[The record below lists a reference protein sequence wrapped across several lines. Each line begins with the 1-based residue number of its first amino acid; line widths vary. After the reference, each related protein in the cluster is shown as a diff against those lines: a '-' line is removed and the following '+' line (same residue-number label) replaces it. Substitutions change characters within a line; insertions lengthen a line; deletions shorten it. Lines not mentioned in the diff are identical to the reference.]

1 MATYVPGTPSY
12 MPEFKP
18 FTPDYKFLSSVL
30 DTKTNRYN
38 TNYKQLN
45 DLYSKVVYAPLSRED
60 TQYMRDQYTQG
71 LSDKLEKI
79 SGMDLSLA
87 QNVDAAK
94 AVFQPFFQEDIIVR
108 DMVATKTYQN
118 EKAYANRLLNST
130 DQERQDMYW
139 DTGIQAMDYRMSDF
153 INANPDD
160 ALNMVLPKYVPNS
173 NLYKLTMDVLKES
186 GISAEVDVV
195 SGQFIYTQK
204 NGNLVTEAALE
215 YAQRSL
221 QNNARV
227 QQAYF
232 TQSFVDGRNSAQV
245 GLDEGRYASVEEGQR
260 DWAINKINE
269 LKLAAGVDIVDT
281 QANLTDAEN
290 TNASWEIFKNK
301 YGILEGSQ
309 QEKQMQEQFSKYT
322 ALQQSLDRSNNIVSQ
337 GSAPINGQS
346 TEDLLRRAYGM
357 TMEKNM
363 KGDMIAATK
372 AYSMVDYGQT
382 IKQENPSYKR
392 QQEFLYAKALDDYKT
407 ANDLAVAKKKAELE
421 GKGQASLL
429 DGGYRVEFKSDP
441 SSTERLTTTKDD
453 DGNEVF
459 NVIEYAQK
467 AIVEMDTD
475 VRDLK
480 VNAILQTISKTQ
492 AGVSN
497 NEYTIKLDDA
507 GFITKPLG
515 SQGTDDK
522 ETLTFML
529 NQKDPETGEF
539 IYKKDID
546 RMYDEYNVQFNPPDP
561 KENPPIE
568 NTQPAFSVSEEYP
581 ELDDYYSFVNDE
593 VIRARD
599 INTNFTNSLY
609 KNQEKA
615 KVSGLYGGQKDIDK
629 FNDKFNTT
637 GSDLQIVEQTKD
649 GNRFIP
655 KTEFIERYI
664 EGAKAGKYQREQPN
678 IFQSKDLGKY
688 RRNVSSDKIP
698 KNAIVVPDQAEGRL
712 GVTIFDTEAAKEDA
726 GKLYDNMYTM
736 LNNTVSGVYS
746 GEAEQIEDLR
756 GDDQSVK
763 GVRPDLTKEGTQ
775 VGFEVYDPKA
785 AWMGRKQTGFV
796 ADLITSPTY
805 TLQVDPLNI
814 NNDLTAA
821 NLLKDIMK
829 QIQITP
835 DASLTIQKGNLA
847 SQEDLDPTM
856 INDEFAQTLI
866 NNYFRDIIS
875 FSRNPD
881 QSKTANPGAT
891 ISYSPG
897 AGAYVINLDDA
908 YLKSMQGLYTKG
920 GENATITASQLNKYQ
935 NISIIFDK
943 DQDIS
948 VRSSGEYNYSSV
960 LSGINNSSSRQYSK
974 AIANGGNITVNQDY
988 NGDYIANVT
997 FRHYDLNTKEYINL
1011 PTISKNLSNQIM
1023 AKTGTDDIMSHIDFE
1038 VYQLREEIQKKAKA
1052 NNNLYETSNAANN
1065 ATN

>member
-204 NGNLVTEAALE
+204 NGNLITEAALE

-337 GSAPINGQS
+337 GSAPMNGQS

-363 KGDMIAATK
+363 KGDIEAATK

-407 ANDLAVAKKKAELE
+407 VNDLAVAKKKAELE
-421 GKGQASLL
+421 GKGQGSIF
-429 DGGYRVEFKSDP
+429 GENEYTRTWESDP
-441 SSTERLTTTKDD
+441 SSTEQRAR
-453 DGNEVF
+453 NEKGKLDVLG
-459 NVIEYAQK
+459 YTMG
-467 AIVEMDTD
+467 AIVEIDHD
-475 VRDLK
+475 VTDLK
-480 VNAILQTISKTQ
+480 LNAVLQTISKTQ

-581 ELDDYYSFVNDE
+581 GLDDYYSFVNDE
-593 VIRARD
+593 IIRARD
-599 INTNFTNSLY
+599 INTNYTNSLL
-609 KNQEKA
+609 KNFN
-615 KVSGLYGGQKDIDK
+615 KVKESGLFDDYKDVEE
-629 FNDKFNTT
+629 FNAR
-637 GSDLQIVEQTKD
+637 GLDLQIVEQTKD

-655 KTEFIERYI
+655 KTEFIERYV
-664 EGAKAGKYQREQPN
+664 EGAQGGKYQREQPSA
-678 IFQSKDLGKY
+678 FFYGKDYGKY
-688 RRNVSSDKIP
+688 RRQVESNKIP
-698 KNAIVVPDQAEGRL
+698 KDAIVVPDQDETRSGI
-712 GVTIFDTEAAKEDA
+712 TIFDTEAAKKDA
-726 GKLYDNMYTM
+726 GMLYDNMYIM
-736 LNNTVSGVYS
+736 LNNTVSGAYS

-756 GDDQSVK
+756 KKGESVK
-763 GVRPDLTKEGTQ
+763 GVRPNLTKEGAQ
-775 VGFEVYDPKA
+775 VGFEVYDPKL

-796 ADLITSPTY
+796 ADLLTSPTY

-847 SQEDLDPTM
+847 SQKDLDPTM
-856 INDEFAQTLI
+856 INDEFAETLV
-866 NNYFRDIIS
+866 NNLFRDFIS

-897 AGAYVINLDDA
+897 AGAYVINLDDN
-908 YLKSMQGLYTKG
+908 YLESMKGLYTIG
-920 GENATITASQLNKYQ
+920 GDEAPISQSNLSKYQ

-974 AIANGGNITVNQDY
+974 AIANGGNIAVNQDY

-997 FRHYDLNTKEYINL
+997 LRHYDLNTKEYVNL
-1011 PTISKNLSNQIM
+1011 PAVSMNLSNQIM
-1023 AKTGTDDIMSHIDFE
+1023 EKTGTDDVMSYIDFE
-1038 VYQLREEIQKKAKA
+1038 VYQLRKEIQDKADANVLLYKK
-1052 NNNLYETSNAANN
+1052 SNAANN

>member
-173 NLYKLTMDVLKES
+173 NLYKLTMDVLNES

-322 ALQQSLDRSNNIVSQ
+322 ALRQSLDRSNNIVSQ
-337 GSAPINGQS
+337 GSAPIDGQS

-363 KGDMIAATK
+363 KGDMEAATK
-372 AYSMVDYGQT
+372 AYSMVDYSQT
-382 IKQENPSYKR
+382 IKMENPSYKR

-407 ANDLAVAKKKAELE
+407 ANDERLAKKKAELE
-421 GKGQASLL
+421 GKGQTPLL
-429 DGGYRVEFKSDP
+429 DGGYTVDFKSDP
-441 SSTERLTTTKDD
+441 SSTE
-453 DGNEVF
+453 
-459 NVIEYAQK
+459 QK
-467 AIVEMDTD
+467 AINEKGELDVLGYTMGAMVEIGTD
-475 VRDLK
+475 VRNLK

-581 ELDDYYSFVNDE
+581 GLDNYYSFVNDE

-599 INTNFTNSLY
+599 INTNYTNNLY
-609 KNQEKA
+609 KNLNLIKEFDDD
-615 KVSGLYGGQKDIDK
+615 YKDVEE
-629 FNDKFNTT
+629 FNDR
-637 GSDLQIVEQTKD
+637 GLDLQIVEQTKD

-655 KTEFIERYI
+655 KPEFIERYV
-664 EGAKAGKYQREQPN
+664 EGAKAGKYQREQANAFWFGKDYGEYITTAERPGKMPKDAIILSDEDPRSN
-678 IFQSKDLGKY
+678 TGLNGIAIFDLGAA
-688 RRNVSSDKIP
+688 RTD
-698 KNAIVVPDQAEGRL
+698 AE
-712 GVTIFDTEAAKEDA
+712 D
-726 GKLYDNMYTM
+726 LYDNMYTM

-756 GDDQSVK
+756 GDGQSVK
-763 GVRPDLTKEGTQ
+763 GVRPNLTKEGAQ

-856 INDEFAQTLI
+856 INDEFAETLA
-866 NNYFRDIIS
+866 NNFFRDIIS
-875 FSRNPD
+875 FSQNPD

-897 AGAYVINLDDA
+897 AGAYVINLDDN
-908 YLKSMQGLYTKG
+908 YIESMKGLYTIG
-920 GENATITASQLNKYQ
+920 GDDAFITESQLNKYQ

-1038 VYQLREEIQKKAKA
+1038 VYQLREEIQKKAEA
-1052 NNNLYETSNAANN
+1052 NNNLYKKSNAANN

>member
-94 AVFQPFFQEDIIVR
+94 AVFQPFFQEDIIVK

-195 SGQFIYTQK
+195 SGQFIYTQTG
-204 NGNLVTEAALE
+204 GNLVTEAALE

-281 QANLTDAEN
+281 KANLTDAEN

-337 GSAPINGQS
+337 GSAPMNGQS

-372 AYSMVDYGQT
+372 AYSMVDYSQT
-382 IKQENPSYKR
+382 IKMENPSYKR

-407 ANDLAVAKKKAELE
+407 ANDVALEKKKAELE
-421 GKGQASLL
+421 GKGQAPLL
-429 DGGYRVEFKSDP
+429 EGGITVSYESDP
-441 SSTERLTTTKDD
+441 SSTEQVAINE
-453 DGNEVF
+453 DGD
-459 NVIEYAQK
+459 IDGLAYTRG
-467 AIVEMDTD
+467 EMLKIDND
-475 VRDLK
+475 VDELK
-480 VNAILQTISKTQ
+480 VNAVLQTISKTQ

-497 NEYTIKLDDA
+497 NEYTIKLDGA

-539 IYKKDID
+539 IYKEDIN
-546 RMYDEYNVQFNPPDP
+546 RMYNEYNVQFNPPDP

-581 ELDDYYSFVNDE
+581 GLDDYYSYVNDE

-599 INTNFTNSLY
+599 INTNYANSLF
-609 KNQEKA
+609 KNQEKV
-615 KVSGLYGGQKDIDK
+615 KVSGLHDDYKK
-629 FNDKFNTT
+629 VEEFNKKFNTT

-649 GNRFIP
+649 GTRFIP
-655 KTEFIERYI
+655 KTEFIERYV
-664 EGAKAGKYQREQPN
+664 EGAQGGKYQREQPSA
-678 IFQSKDLGKY
+678 FFYSKDYGKY
-688 RRNVSSDKIP
+688 RRNVPSDKIP
-698 KNAIVVPDQAEGRL
+698 KDAIVVPDQAEGRP
-712 GVTIFDTEAAKEDA
+712 GITIFDIEEAQKDA

-736 LNNTVSGVYS
+736 LNNTVSGAYS
-746 GEAEQIEDLR
+746 GEAEQIKDLR
-756 GDDQSVK
+756 DDDQSVK
-763 GVRPDLTKEGTQ
+763 GVRPDLTLEGAQ

-829 QIQITP
+829 QMQITP
-835 DASLTIQKGNLA
+835 DASLTIQQGNLA

-856 INDEFAQTLI
+856 INNEFAETLV

-897 AGAYVINLDDA
+897 AGAYVINFDDN
-908 YLKSMQGLYTKG
+908 YLESMKGLYTIG
-920 GENATITASQLNKYQ
+920 GDDATISNFNLNKYQ

-974 AIANGGNITVNQDY
+974 AIANGGNIAVNQDY

-997 FRHYDLNTKEYINL
+997 LRHYDLNTKEYVNL
-1011 PTISKNLSNQIM
+1011 PAVSMNLSNQIM
-1023 AKTGTDDIMSHIDFE
+1023 EKTGTDDVMSYIDFE
-1038 VYQLREEIQKKAKA
+1038 VYQLRDYIQKKAEA
-1052 NNNLYETSNAANN
+1052 NNNLYKKSNAANN

>member
-173 NLYKLTMDVLKES
+173 NLYKLTMDVLNES

-281 QANLTDAEN
+281 KANLTDAEN

-322 ALQQSLDRSNNIVSQ
+322 ALRQSLDRSNNIVSQ
-337 GSAPINGQS
+337 GSAPIDGQS

-363 KGDMIAATK
+363 KGDMEAATK
-372 AYSMVDYGQT
+372 AYSMVDYSQT
-382 IKQENPSYKR
+382 IKMENPSYKR
-392 QQEFLYAKALDDYKT
+392 QQEFLYAKRLDDYRT
-407 ANDLAVAKKKAELE
+407 ANDIAVAKKKAELE
-421 GKGQASLL
+421 GKGQTPIFGNEYAV
-429 DGGYRVEFKSDP
+429 DFKSDP
-441 SSTERLTTTKDD
+441 SSTERLGKTEDD
-453 DGNEVF
+453 DEIVDVVEYTQKEMLKIDTEV
-459 NVIEYAQK
+459 
-467 AIVEMDTD
+467 
-475 VRDLK
+475 RGLK

-539 IYKKDID
+539 IYKEDID

-581 ELDDYYSFVNDE
+581 GLDDYYSFVNDE

-599 INTNFTNSLY
+599 INTNYANSLY
-609 KNQEKA
+609 KNYEKVKEFDDDYKDVEEFNA
-615 KVSGLYGGQKDIDK
+615 RGL
-629 FNDKFNTT
+629 
-637 GSDLQIVEQTKD
+637 DLQIVEQTKD

-655 KTEFIERYI
+655 KTEFIERYVQ
-664 EGAKAGKYQREQPN
+664 GAQGGKYQREQPSA
-678 IFQSKDLGKY
+678 FFYSKDYGKY
-688 RRNVSSDKIP
+688 RRNVSNDKIP
-698 KNAIVVPDQAEGRL
+698 KNAIVVPDQAEGRP
-712 GVTIFDTEAAKEDA
+712 GITIFDIEAAQKDA
-726 GKLYDNMYTM
+726 GELYDNMYTM
-736 LNNTVSGVYS
+736 LNKTVSGVYS

-756 GDDQSVK
+756 GDGQSVK
-763 GVRPDLTKEGTQ
+763 GVRPNLTKEGAQ

-814 NNDLTAA
+814 NDDLTAA
-821 NLLKDIMK
+821 NLIKDIMK

-856 INDEFAQTLI
+856 INDEFAEILV
-866 NNYFRDIIS
+866 NNLFRDIIS

-881 QSKTANPGAT
+881 QSKTANPRVT

-897 AGAYVINLDDA
+897 AGAYVIDLDDA

-920 GENATITASQLNKYQ
+920 GDNATITPFQLNKYQ

-943 DQDIS
+943 EQDIS

-1052 NNNLYETSNAANN
+1052 NNNLYEKSNAANN